1 MDITISLTEKQF
13 DKISKFLQMFSVNIK
28 PPVTPPVVPKKELTI
43 PEKVMKQLEKLWKKD
58 LYVSYS
64 DVMRQGH
71 FTADELKKALLELKK
86 QNKITFF
93 ECAEAGTNGQWPALY
108 IGRSNNLQEEE
119 QFEDFEKQIQKKSPN
134 KTVIRHKIPCWL
146 IHHETGECKYFPC
159 MNDAW
164 RFLGVGRGNFRP
176 SAKNVNGY
184 VYNGWR
190 FCFPEESYNPESY
203 DDEK

>member
-1 MDITISLTEKQF
+1 
-13 DKISKFLQMFSVNIK
+13 MFSVNIK
-28 PPVTPPVVPKKELTI
+28 PPELPPAPVVPKKELTI

-64 DVMRQGH
+64 DVMRYGH
-71 FTADELKKALLELKK
+71 FTADELKKALLELKNK
-86 QNKITFF
+86 NKIIFF

-108 IGRSNNLQEEE
+108 IGRLNNLQEEE
-119 QFEDFEKQIQKKSPN
+119 QNKDFEKQIQKKSPN
-134 KTVIRHKIPCWL
+134 KTVIRRKIPCWL
-146 IHHETGECKYFPC
+146 MNEKTGEAKYFHC

-164 RFLGVGRGNFRP
+164 RFLGVGRDNFRP
-176 SAKNVNGY
+176 AAKHVNGY

-190 FCFPEESYNPESY
+190 FCFPEESYPESY

>member
-13 DKISKFLQMFSVNIK
+13 EKISKFLQMFSVNIK
-28 PPVTPPVVPKKELTI
+28 TPQLPPAPVVPKKELTI

-58 LYVSYS
+58 LYVRYS
-64 DVMRQGH
+64 DVMRYGH

-93 ECAEAGTNGQWPALY
+93 ESAEAGTNGQWPALY

-119 QFEDFEKQIQKKSPN
+119 QIKDFEKQIQN
-134 KTVIRHKIPCWL
+134 KTVIRRKIPCWL
-146 IHHETGECKYFPC
+146 MNEKTGEAKYFHC

-176 SAKNVNGY
+176 SAKSVAGF
-184 VYNGWR
+184 VYNGWK
-190 FCFPEESYNPESY
+190 FVFPEDVNA
-203 DDEK
+203 